1 MRTENSSLAL
11 NHFIKFV
18 YLACS
23 FKNFRMVAFIFDMDG
38 VIVDSNPFHKI
49 SLKQFCKK
57 YGYDLTDEQLRERI
71 YGRTNK
77 DWITNVFGKLEPEQL
92 KRYGEE
98 KEALFREL
106 YKDDIKPVDGLIAF
120 LEKMDEQKIPRA
132 IATSAPRSNVDFTLS
147 KTVTEKYFSTI
158 LDESFVQKGKPDP
171 EIYLKTAAAIKFS
184 PASCIVFEDSL
195 SGVKSAKAAGCKIVG
210 ITTTHTREELGETD
224 LVVENFM
231 GLDPKVLIARLF

>member
-1 MRTENSSLAL
+1 MG
-11 NHFIKFV
+11 
-18 YLACS
+18 
-23 FKNFRMVAFIFDMDG
+23 AFIFDMDG

-57 YGYDLTDEQLRERI
+57 YGHDLTEEQLRERI

-92 KRYGEE
+92 NRYGEE

-106 YKDDIKPVDGLIAF
+106 YQNDIKPVDGLIAF
-120 LEKMDEQKIPRA
+120 LEKIDENKVPRA
-132 IATSAPRSNVDFTLS
+132 IATSAPRANVDFTLA
-147 KTVTEKYFSTI
+147 KTNTEKYFRTI

-171 EIYLKTAAAIKFS
+171 EIYLKTAAALKS
-184 PASCIVFEDSL
+184 DPAHCIVFEDSL
-195 SGVKSAKAAGCKIVG
+195 SGVKSAKAAGCKVVG
-210 ITTTHTREELGETD
+210 ITTTHTREELSETD
-224 LVVENFM
+224 LVIDNFN